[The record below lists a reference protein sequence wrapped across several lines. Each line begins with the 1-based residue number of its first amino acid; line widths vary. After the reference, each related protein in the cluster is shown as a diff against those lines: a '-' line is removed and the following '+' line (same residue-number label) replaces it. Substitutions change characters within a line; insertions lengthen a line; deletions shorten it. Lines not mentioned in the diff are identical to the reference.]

1 MSSLIENF
9 INYCTKVLFSR
20 YHVEKYKRHKLDL
33 QMCGYIA
40 LMEYLNNTNEEIT
53 EATFDNWD
61 IIHLVCNAMCREIE
75 KMRKYFRNCVNLS
88 AQNPNDSRELEEK
101 TEYLPYFDSFDYI
114 FLQNCLQT
122 LLYSYSKQERKI
134 LTNYFFENDY
144 SSPTMFCR
152 TLKIQK
158 VLLTNLVREF
168 REKFNNLL
176 IQSEYTQRIYFN
188 NATDEFNIQERTK
201 LNQKKKQAFKNGVL
215 LFQKNDYLIYKLL
228 RKENN
233 LTNFADVLS
242 ITEDTLKDIIF
253 HTKKT
258 TKLKLYQIQQLRKQ
272 FFNNYSLTELSQTS
286 EGEYVLFA

>member
-1 MSSLIENF
+1 
-9 INYCTKVLFSR
+9 
-20 YHVEKYKRHKLDL
+20 
-33 QMCGYIA
+33 
-40 LMEYLNNTNEEIT
+40 
-53 EATFDNWD
+53 
-61 IIHLVCNAMCREIE
+61 
-75 KMRKYFRNCVNLS
+75 
-88 AQNPNDSRELEEK
+88 
-101 TEYLPYFDSFDYI
+101 
-114 FLQNCLQT
+114 
-122 LLYSYSKQERKI
+122 
-134 LTNYFFENDY
+134 
-144 SSPTMFCR
+144 MFCR